1 MSEFPPNL
9 PVVDPT
15 VSTDSDPATN
25 AGEGT
30 RAVHGPAAPAPAQTP
45 MGLPTYRST
54 AFVFGSSQDYADVL
68 GDTTP
73 GYSYSRIDNPTAD
86 AFALAHAALEAHGLE
101 RPVAAQPFASGMA
114 AISTVL
120 LTLCSAGGHVVAP
133 AAVYGGTFGVLQA
146 VLARFGVTTSF
157 VDMTDHDAV
166 QTALRP
172 ETSLVWAETIANPT
186 TAVTDIPAIAAIAHA
201 ADVPLCVDSTFAPP
215 VICRPL
221 EWGADIVVHSATKYV
236 GGHSD
241 VTGGIAVGDVDLL
254 SRVRL
259 TRINLGGSLAPDE
272 AFLLHRG
279 LATLPLRVARQC
291 ASALTLASSLV
302 DHPAV
307 ERIDYPGLATHPQ
320 HAVAERLFDKG
331 PEGRR
336 YGGIVTVTPKG
347 GRAAGMRV
355 ADALR
360 VGVVATSLGGTHT
373 VVSHVASTTHRQ
385 LDDAA
390 LLAAGIL
397 PGALRISVGL
407 EDAEDLVHDVR
418 RALDSGADALD
429 GGVDVIGG
437 AADGDDMSPIRH

>member
-9 PVVDPT
+9 PIVEPT
-15 VSTDSDPATN
+15 VPAGSDPVRDR
-25 AGEGT
+25 GEGT
-30 RAVHGPAAPAPAQTP
+30 RAVHGPAAPTP
-45 MGLPTYRST
+45 QQRPVGLPTYRSST
-54 AFVFGSSQDYADVL
+54 FVFESSQDYADVL
-68 GDTTP
+68 GDVTP
-73 GYSYSRIDNPTAD
+73 GYSYSRIDNPTAN
-86 AFALAHAALEAHGLE
+86 AFALAHGALEAYGLD

-114 AISTVL
+114 AISTVML
-120 LTLCSAGGHVVAP
+120 ALCGAGGHVVAP

-146 VLARFGVTTSF
+146 VLSRFGVATSF

-166 QTALRP
+166 RAALRP
-172 ETSLVWAETIANPT
+172 ETALVWAETIANPT
-186 TAVTDIPAIAAIAHA
+186 TAVTDIPAVAAIAHA
-201 ADVPLCVDSTFAPP
+201 AGVPLCVDGTFAPP
-215 VICRPL
+215 VVCRPL

-241 VTGGIAVGDVDLL
+241 VTGGIAVGDVELL
-254 SRVRL
+254 ARVRL
-259 TRINLGGSLAPDE
+259 ARVNLGGSLAPDE

-291 ASALTLASSLV
+291 ASALTLASSLA

-336 YGGIVTVTPKG
+336 YGGIVTITPRG
-347 GRAAGMRV
+347 GRAAGMRL
-355 ADALR
+355 ADALQ

-418 RALDSGADALD
+418 QALEGGADALD
-429 GGVDVIGG
+429 GLPD
-437 AADGDDMSPIRH
+437 DGDMRPIRH